1 MTELGIARI
10 GPRVEKHS
18 YTSMHVAAAE
28 AYAEHGL
35 YGAMVG
41 AIEIAASHY
50 ARAFAVATC
59 HPSIPALSPA
69 VLATIGRRLITSGE
83 SCHVID
89 VIDGAVRL
97 TEASSWSVVAG
108 GPDPA
113 SWRYQCETPGPHTS
127 TTRTVPSDQ
136 VIHCRYATSHVEPWR
151 GVPPLVLAG
160 ESGRLAVNLESAL
173 RWELNA
179 AAGGEVGNVVP
190 LPVDASDDPKDET
203 ETETE
208 TETDTF
214 APLKRVIKTLRG
226 RLGLVETTA
235 ASYGDNRG
243 SAPQDDWKPR
253 RVGPHPPDS
262 LGTLRVAVEETVL
275 SCCGIP
281 PGLARAAGGES
292 RESYRRW
299 FAAGVQPLASLVQA
313 ELRLK
318 LDTPDLRLDFAS
330 LAAADVHG
338 RARAWRSLVGRDA
351 TMDEREAR
359 RLVGLDNA

>member
-10 GPRVEKHS
+10 GPRVERHN
-18 YTSMHVAAAE
+18 YTTMHVGAAE
-28 AYAEHGL
+28 QWAESGL
-35 YGAMVG
+35 HGAMVG

-59 HPSIPALSPA
+59 HPAVPALTPA
-69 VLATIGRRLITSGE
+69 VLGTIARRMITSGE

-89 VIDGAVRL
+89 VNEGRVVL
-97 TEASSWSVVAG
+97 TESSSWSVVAG

-113 SWRYQCETPGPHTS
+113 SWRYQVTEAGPHTS
-127 TTRTVPSDQ
+127 TTRTVPGDQ
-136 VIHCRYATSHVEPWR
+136 VVHCRYATSHVEPWR

-173 RWELNA
+173 RWETNA
-179 AAGGEVGNVVP
+179 AAGGEVGHVVP
-190 LPVDASDDPKDET
+190 LPVDASDPKDET

-208 TETDTF
+208 TDLF
-214 APLKRVIKTLRG
+214 APLKRTIKTLRG
-226 RLGLVETTA
+226 RLGLVETT
-235 ASYGDNRG
+235 SSSFGDNRG

-262 LGTLRVAVEETVL
+262 LGTLRIAVEETVL

-313 ELRLK
+313 ELQHK
-318 LDTPDLRLDFAS
+318 LDLPDLRLDFAS

-359 RLVGLDNA
+359 RLVGLGDA

>member
-10 GPRVEKHS
+10 GPRVERYS
-18 YTSMHVAAAE
+18 YTTMHVGAAE

-35 YGAMVG
+35 YGAAVG

-59 HPSIPALSPA
+59 HPAVPALTPD

-89 VIDGAVRL
+89 VIDGAVQL

-113 SWRYQCETPGPHTS
+113 SWRYQVTEAGPHTS
-127 TTRTVPSDQ
+127 TTRTVPGDQ
-136 VIHCRYATSHVEPWR
+136 VVHCRYATSHAEPWR

-160 ESGRLAVNLESAL
+160 ESGRLARNLERAL
-173 RWELNA
+173 KWETNA
-179 AAGGEVGNVVP
+179 AATGEVGNLIP
-190 LPVDASDDPKDET
+190 MPVDASDSKDGEDENADP
-203 ETETE
+203 
-208 TETDTF
+208 F
-214 APLKRVIKTLRG
+214 APLKRTIKTLRG
-226 RLGLVETTA
+226 RLGLVETT
-235 ASYGDNRG
+235 SSSFGDNRG

-313 ELRLK
+313 ELRHK

-338 RARAWRSLVGRDA
+338 RARAWRSLVGKDA